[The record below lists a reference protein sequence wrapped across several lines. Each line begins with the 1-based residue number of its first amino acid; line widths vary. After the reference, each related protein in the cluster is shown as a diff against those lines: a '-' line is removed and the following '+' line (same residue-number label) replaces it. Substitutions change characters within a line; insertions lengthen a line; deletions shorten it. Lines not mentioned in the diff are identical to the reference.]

1 MYKCGDIMKKGFTL
15 MELIVVMAIIG
26 FLLTVSIPIALN
38 AVKRTRATQIG
49 RNIRNLINAGETY
62 YYTEKPENFTEISI
76 NLLENKSYLDSSLKE
91 EDLSKYS
98 ISSTEFENYFV
109 LESVYFGED
118 ISTELVHEKYPFIQ
132 STGNILFIRLKLGKW

>member
-1 MYKCGDIMKKGFTL
+1 MKKGFTL

-109 LESVYFGED
+109 LESVYSGED
-118 ISTELVHEKYPFIQ
+118 ISTELVHEEYPFIQ